1 MAEMEILEIE
11 ESTNPNKDSKV
22 FINENGVFKQAEID
36 NLLRN
41 SDTISDVN
49 TSFNNL
55 FYTTAAAFHNS
66 IYRGKNLGSSLTA
79 AQKAAIKAGTFDDM
93 YIGDYWVINGIVW
106 RIAHFDYWL
115 NTGDTQCTNHH
126 ILIVPDTCLYNFQ
139 MNETNTTAGGYVGS
153 KMYTEGLEQAKTI
166 INNAFGAENILTHRE
181 FLTNAVTGNRA
192 TGWAWYD
199 STVENMNESM
209 VFGSPVSSKAV
220 EDSINFNV
228 GIDKCQL
235 ALFKL
240 DVSRICNRAHW
251 WLRCVVSAVY
261 FARVSYDG
269 LADAYSAS
277 NSIGFRPVFG
287 ITA

>member
-1 MAEMEILEIE
+1 MADNNIGKPLTMVEKVTE
-11 ESTNPNKDSKV
+11 PDSNANI
-22 FINENGVFKQAEID
+22 FINDNGKVRQAAVND
-36 NLLRN
+36 VLKN
-41 SDTISDVN
+41 SDIN

-66 IYRGKNLGSSLTA
+66 IYRGKFLGNSLTA
-79 AQKAAIKAGTFDDM
+79 AQKAAIKSGTFDDM
-93 YIGDYWVINGIVW
+93 YIGDYWIINGIVW

-181 FLTNAVTGNRA
+181 LLTNAVTGNRA

-199 STVENMNESM
+199 STVENMNES
-209 VFGSPVSSKAV
+209 KTY
-220 EDSINFNV
+220 
-228 GIDKCQL
+228 
-235 ALFKL
+235 
-240 DVSRICNRAHW
+240 
-251 WLRCVVSAVY
+251 LRRLKKIY
-261 FARVSYDG
+261 
-269 LADAYSAS
+269 
-277 NSIGFRPVFG
+277 
-287 ITA
+287 